1 MVALPNRRI
10 RLPFA
15 LGAALLLAL
24 PGCSLLPKEEE
35 ALQPPLVKPVQQNF
49 DTAEV
54 KRGSITKQLT
64 AVATF
69 VSSGTQQL
77 AFTDSGG
84 RLQTIDV
91 KLGDKV
97 KPGDIV
103 AHLDA
108 GDLEIRIRLQ
118 KLNLEKAQ
126 IALNQAKAAAMGDPD
141 ALKLKLIDVEA
152 AQIQL
157 DALQQQLDKTKL
169 VAGIDGVVTYIDSL
183 QAGDAITAYRPVVT
197 VSDPRQ
203 LQLVYETSNT
213 SDISPVEVGMN
224 VEVKFKGNPFAGKV
238 LQTPSSAPL
247 TSDKQ
252 LAERNS
258 KRLII
263 GIDGLPPDVS
273 IGDLADIAITLER
286 RDNVLIIPRGG
297 LRSYLGRDYVQ
308 TLEGESR
315 REVDVE
321 KGIVTP
327 TEVEIRKGLK
337 EGQKIILGN

>member
-1 MVALPNRRI
+1 M
-10 RLPFA
+10 

-24 PGCSLLPKEEE
+24 PGCSLLPQEEA

-49 DTAEV
+49 ETAEV
-54 KRGSITKQLT
+54 KRGSIARQLT
-64 AVATF
+64 AVASF
-69 VSSGTQQL
+69 VSSSMQQMV
-77 AFTDSGG
+77 FKDSGG
-84 RLQTIDV
+84 RLQSIDV

-118 KLNLEKAQ
+118 KLNMEKAQ
-126 IALNQAKAAAMGDPD
+126 IALNQAKATAMGDPD
-141 ALKLKLIDVEA
+141 ALKSKMIDVEA

-157 DALQQQLDKTKL
+157 DFLQDQFEKTKL
-169 VAGIDGVVTYIDSL
+169 VSGIAGVVTYIDSL

-197 VSDPRQ
+197 ISDPTQ
-203 LQLVYETSNT
+203 LQLVYEATVTN
-213 SDISPVEVGMN
+213 DISPVQVGMST
-224 VEVKFKGNPFAGKV
+224 EVKIKGKTFAGKV
-238 LQTPSSAPL
+238 VQTPSSAPL

-252 LAERNS
+252 LSDRNA

-263 GIDGLPPDVS
+263 GVEGVPPDTN
-273 IGDLADIAITLER
+273 IGDTADITIPLEK
-286 RDNVLIIPRGG
+286 RDDVLIIPRSG

-308 TLEGESR
+308 TLEGDSR
-315 REVDVE
+315 KEIDVE
-321 KGIVTP
+321 KGIVSS

-337 EGQKIILGN
+337 EGQKIILSN